1 MNVDQLPDSPYLHIL
16 FCTDFSPNADF
27 AFDFALDAARRRP
40 GCVLT
45 LLHVVPEPDAQFW
58 KTYLYEVDDVD
69 AKAKADIDRKVAETY
84 TPRVPPGIDFRVA
97 FRIGRDYIKIL
108 EFAEQEDVDLIII
121 GRQGHSAFGTVLFG
135 NVTERVAR
143 KAPCPVLVI
152 PLDYEERLAARK
164 GLADVDRE

>member
-1 MNVDQLPDSPYLHIL
+1 MTEQPFPESPYQHIL

-27 AFDFALDAARRRP
+27 AFDFALDIARRRP
-40 GCVLT
+40 GCTLT

-58 KTYLYEVDDVD
+58 KTYLYEVDDID
-69 AKAKADIDRKVAETY
+69 ARAKVAIDQKVAESY
-84 TPRVPPGIDFRVA
+84 TQKVPQGVDFQIA

-108 EFAEQEDVDLIII
+108 EFAEQEDVDLVII
-121 GRQGHSAFGTVLFG
+121 GRQGHSSFGTVLFG

-152 PLDYEERLAARK
+152 PLDYEKRLAARK
-164 GLADVDRE
+164 GHHHVDRD